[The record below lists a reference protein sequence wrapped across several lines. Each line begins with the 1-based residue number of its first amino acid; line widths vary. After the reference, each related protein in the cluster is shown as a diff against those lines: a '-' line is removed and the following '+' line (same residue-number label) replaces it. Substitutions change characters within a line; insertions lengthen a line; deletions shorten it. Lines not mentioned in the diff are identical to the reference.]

1 MPDWV
6 LVGDGIVNVDN
17 IEYVERKKIKNTI
30 IIVVYM
36 GSGKEIEL
44 TGTVALTLW
53 KYIDSERLKF
63 LDLDEPTRD
72 FSGT

>member
-17 IEYVERKKIKNTI
+17 IEYVERKKIKNTMTI
-30 IIVVYM
+30 IVYM
-36 GSGKEIEL
+36 GSGKVIEV
-44 TGTVALTLW
+44 TGTMALSLW
-53 KYIDSERLKF
+53 KYLDSERLKF
-63 LDLDEPTRD
+63 LDLENPTQD